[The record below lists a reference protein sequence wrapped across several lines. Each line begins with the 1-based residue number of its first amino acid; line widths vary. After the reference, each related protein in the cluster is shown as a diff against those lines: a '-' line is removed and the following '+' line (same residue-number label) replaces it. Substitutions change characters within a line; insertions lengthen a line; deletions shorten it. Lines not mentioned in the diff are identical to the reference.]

1 MSGASFVALR
11 VPGGPPDTH
20 EIGAPQCARMIGPLD
35 TTAVVRAHEAAGR
48 YFEAGGLRS
57 FVREAGEGDPVVCIH
72 GVPTSSFLYR
82 KVIDE
87 LAARGLRG
95 VAFDLPGLGMADRPE
110 DFDYTWTALGR
121 FCRDAVD
128 ALGLERFHL
137 VVHDIGGP
145 VGFELAAA
153 LPERVRS
160 LTLLNTIVEVDRF
173 ERPWFME
180 PSVVKGVRRAWLA
193 SMTRPSFLAL
203 MYLIG
208 VKDRSVT
215 PPAEL
220 MAYVDML
227 KRGDG
232 GQAFLKIMRGFERTH
247 AKTEL
252 YRSTLREVPY
262 PVQVLWGRDDPA
274 LSVTGEGESVRRAAG
289 LDRIETVPGRHFL
302 QEDQAPAIAARVAA
316 VAG

>member
-121 FCRDAVD
+121 
-128 ALGLERFHL
+128 
-137 VVHDIGGP
+137 
-145 VGFELAAA
+145 
-153 LPERVRS
+153 
-160 LTLLNTIVEVDRF
+160 
-173 ERPWFME
+173 
-180 PSVVKGVRRAWLA
+180 A
-193 SMTRPSFLAL
+193 SAGT
-203 MYLIG
+203 
-208 VKDRSVT
+208 
-215 PPAEL
+215 
-220 MAYVDML
+220 
-227 KRGDG
+227 
-232 GQAFLKIMRGFERTH
+232 
-247 AKTEL
+247 
-252 YRSTLREVPY
+252 RSTLSGLSDFTSSSTTSADRWASSSPRRCRSAS
-262 PVQVLWGRDDPA
+262 GR
-274 LSVTGEGESVRRAAG
+274 
-289 LDRIETVPGRHFL
+289 
-302 QEDQAPAIAARVAA
+302 
-316 VAG
+316 